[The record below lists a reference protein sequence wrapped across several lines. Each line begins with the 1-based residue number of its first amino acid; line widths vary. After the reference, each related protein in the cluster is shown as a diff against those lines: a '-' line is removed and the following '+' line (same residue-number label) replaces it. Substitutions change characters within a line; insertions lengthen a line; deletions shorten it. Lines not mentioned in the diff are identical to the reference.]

1 MEKYSVIY
9 LGKKTD
15 VIGNFNLF
23 NGDPDFCCNIVKAD
37 NKVLTYKLDTSD
49 FTAIE
54 KLVLIEREK
63 GIILNN

>member
-1 MEKYSVIY
+1 MEIYTVTY

-15 VIGNFNLF
+15 VIGNYQDF
-23 NGDPDFCCNIVKAD
+23 NGEPDFCCNLVKVD
-37 NKVLTYKLDTSD
+37 NKIVTYKLDTPD
-49 FTAIE
+49 FTSIE

>member
-1 MEKYSVIY
+1 MEKYTVIY

-15 VIGNFNLF
+15 VIGNYQLF
-23 NGDPDFCCNIVKAD
+23 NGEPDFCCNLVKED
-37 NKVLTYKLDTSD
+37 NKVLTYKLDTPD

-54 KLVLIEREK
+54 KLVLIERKK